1 MYTVYKDKS
10 KNFKCMVEVEGAS
23 IKDTQSRLVLTT
35 ENKSINLLYFG
46 NVSESGECTV
56 PIHKLGDL
64 LDEDVKGKLQ
74 LEVIVDGAI
83 FKPWESDFV
92 VKTSKKVRVAEVN
105 DTNGKQL
112 KEISDK
118 PRVNVSV
125 VDEEQEQLK
134 EHVNNIRKIIN
145 TFRNKA
151 NRPSIGRIIEMYESQ
166 KGLKIDR
173 KEIKKLL

>member
-10 KNFKCMVEVEGAS
+10 KNFKCVVEVEGAS

-46 NVSESGECTV
+46 NVSETGECTV

-105 DTNGKQL
+105 DNSGTQL

-125 VDEEQEQLK
+125 VNEEKDELK
-134 EHVNNIRKIIN
+134 EHVKRIRKIIN
-145 TFRNKA
+145 NFRQKE
-151 NRPSIGRIIEMYESQ
+151 NRPDIERIIQVYESQ
-166 KGLKIDR
+166 VGKSIDR
-173 KEIKKLL
+173 KELKKLL